1 METRGDMRIFNIK
14 IPALL
19 LVVTL
24 FSAGLPQAFRAI
36 SENNIKTC
44 CCLSQGKACT
54 CDHKNV
60 TQADAGACSMRNE
73 GCGTKGNGEM
83 QRESLIAVHIQPA
96 IVIAEFHY
104 TTILSSFTQ
113 PIFISKTPSDIF
125 HPPRA

>member
-1 METRGDMRIFNIK
+1 MRILTIK

-24 FSAGLPQAFRAI
+24 FSAGLPQAFRAM
-36 SENNIKTC
+36 SDSQVKTC
-44 CCLSQGKACT
+44 CCLSQGKVCT

-60 TQADAGACSMRNE
+60 TQADADACSIRNE

-83 QRESLIAVHIQPA
+83 QRESLVAINIQPA
-96 IVIAEFHY
+96 IFINEFRY
-104 TTILSSFTQ
+104 TTVLTIFIPQ
-113 PIFISKTPSDIF
+113 IFISKIPSDIF